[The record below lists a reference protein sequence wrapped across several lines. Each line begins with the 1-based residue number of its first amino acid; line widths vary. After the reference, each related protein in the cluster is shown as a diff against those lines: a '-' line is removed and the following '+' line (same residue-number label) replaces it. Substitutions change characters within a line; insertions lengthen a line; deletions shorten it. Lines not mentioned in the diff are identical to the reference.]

1 MSHDFEKVAVQEIDD
16 LYRQALFLRAGD
28 EAEAERL
35 LLDALSR
42 AFRILRQERPDGD
55 PRRWF
60 QRRMIRDFLSRANQ
74 TEAVRPALRW
84 PWRGPFSALEFDAKP
99 GPEGVDAD
107 ALFRAA
113 GRLPSPARAAIW
125 LVVFAR
131 WSYAEAAEAL
141 GTSLDE
147 FRELLAYRHGFMA
160 DVMRRAGAGPID
172 GEMAV

>member
-1 MSHDFEKVAVQEIDD
+1 MSQAFEKVAVREIDD

-28 EAEAERL
+28 EVEAERL

-42 AFRILRQERPDGD
+42 AFRNLGQERPDEE

-60 QRRMIRDFLSRANQ
+60 QRRMIRDFLAEVKRA
-74 TEAVRPALRW
+74 AAARPPLRW
-84 PWRGPFSALEFDAKP
+84 PWRGPFSALEIGAAS

-113 GRLPSPARAAIW
+113 GRLPPPARAAIW

-141 GTSLDE
+141 GTNLDE
-147 FRELLAYRHGFMA
+147 LRELMAYRHGFMA
-160 DVMRRAGAGPID
+160 DVMRTARAGPID